1 MLCYTSS
8 NKSMEINI
16 NCDLGEKSKH
26 HSNKY
31 DPDLL
36 NIVNSANIA
45 CGYHAGNN
53 ESMNQ
58 VVKIS
63 KKNGVSIGAH
73 PSFNDPENF
82 GRKRINLSSFEIR
95 KLIIDQ
101 YEILQNIAFKHGE
114 NVTHIKPHGALNNMA
129 CEDIKL
135 ATTLAKTIND
145 INKDLIYL
153 VPTGSKMEE
162 AAKKLN
168 MKIACEIFADRNY
181 EEDGNL
187 VSRKKPNA
195 LITDPEEAKKHV
207 LNMVK
212 NQALNCY
219 TGKQIPCEI
228 DSVCIHGDNESSLAT
243 AKSIK
248 DNLVEN
254 GLYLKPLIK
263 MEKFI

>member
-1 MLCYTSS
+1 
-8 NKSMEINI
+8 MEINI

-36 NIVNSANIA
+36 EIVNSANVA
-45 CGYHAGNN
+45 CGFHAGDDD
-53 ESMNQ
+53 SMNQ

-63 KKNGVSIGAH
+63 KNNGVSIGAH

-82 GRKRINLSSFEIR
+82 GRLRMKLSSNEIR

-101 YEILQNIAFKHGE
+101 YEILQKIADGHSE
-114 NVTHIKPHGALNNMA
+114 IVSHVKPHGALNNMA
-129 CEDIKL
+129 CEDINL
-135 ATTLAKTIND
+135 ATILAKTINE
-145 INKDLIYL
+145 ISKDLIYL
-153 VPTGSKMEE
+153 VPTGSKMEI

-181 EEDGNL
+181 EDDGNL
-187 VSRKKPNA
+187 VSRKKSHA

-207 LNMVK
+207 LSMVK
-212 NQALNCY
+212 NQSLNCHS
-219 TGKQIPCEI
+219 GKQIPCEI

-243 AKSIK
+243 AISIK
-248 DNLVEN
+248 DNLIEN
-254 GLYLKPLIK
+254 ELELKPLNL
-263 MEKFI
+263 MRKFI

>member
-1 MLCYTSS
+1 
-8 NKSMEINI
+8 MEINI

-36 NIVNSANIA
+36 EIVNSANVA
-45 CGYHAGNN
+45 CGYHAGDEATMN
-53 ESMNQ
+53 E
-58 VVKIS
+58 VVQIS

-82 GRKRINLSSFEIR
+82 GRSRINLSENEIK

-101 YEILQNIAFKHGE
+101 YEILQKIALKHGE

-129 CEDIKL
+129 CEDINL
-135 ATTLAKTIND
+135 ANILAKTIYSID
-145 INKDLIYL
+145 KELIYL
-153 VPTGSKMEE
+153 VPTGSKMEI

-195 LITDPEEAKKHV
+195 LIIDPEEAKKHV
-207 LNMVK
+207 LTMVQE
-212 NQALNCY
+212 QALNCY
-219 TGKQIPCEI
+219 SGKKIPCEI
-228 DSVCIHGDNESSLAT
+228 DSICIHGDNISSLAT
-243 AKSIK
+243 AKSIRE
-248 DNLVEN
+248 NLVEN
-254 GLYLKPLIK
+254 GLVLKPLSS
-263 MEKFI
+263 MSKFN